1 MNWGRCDGQ
10 RTTELSRNF
19 EVEGGEGRFLQ
30 LRRVMTCEKLFNI
43 TKLSY
48 DYSFVLD

>member
-1 MNWGRCDGQ
+1 
-10 RTTELSRNF
+10 
-19 EVEGGEGRFLQ
+19 
-30 LRRVMTCEKLFNI
+30 MTCEKLFNI